1 MLKIPLEISSSST
14 ATPELLLPRCMKCL
28 AVASPTNNYNLHNPG
43 SVWLQPVFLRLLVTW
58 IVECPPA
65 VTALLDEPAHLP
77 FLIELLGSTGSTA
90 SVHVAGLGA
99 VLLGACIIFN
109 SEENSRDS
117 SAIVDLISQRVGLT
131 NFFSKWEDMEKTSIF
146 ASALSSSRLPEAL
159 TRSTA
164 AAAAA
169 GDGMASVPFDQQ
181 QQVEM
186 FGGSSKE
193 PLVTTFYDAEFAA
206 FIQRIEPLIKER
218 TVDLFSRPKSRA
230 VVDFKGFE
238 QKNGESD
245 TDYTHRLKLLLQ
257 TQAQE
262 VQVDPCVI

>member
-1 MLKIPLEISSSST
+1 
-14 ATPELLLPRCMKCL
+14 MKYL
-28 AVASPTNNYNLHNPG
+28 AAASPTAPSNQHNPG
-43 SVWLQPVFLRLLVTW
+43 TVWLQPVFLRLLVTW
-58 IVECPPA
+58 VVECPPA
-65 VTALLDEPAHLP
+65 VTALLDEPAHLS

-90 SVHVAGLGA
+90 SVHVAGLAA

-109 SEENSRDS
+109 SEENSKDS

-131 NFFSKWEDMEKTSIF
+131 SFFTKWEDMEKSSLF
-146 ASALSSSRLPEAL
+146 SSRLPEAL

-169 GDGMASVPFDQQ
+169 GDGMVSVPFDQQ
-181 QQVEM
+181 QQVQM

-193 PLVTTFYDAEFAA
+193 PLVTTFYDAEFVA
-206 FIQRIEPLIKER
+206 FLQRLGPLIKER
-218 TVDLFSRPKSRA
+218 VVDLFSRPKTRV

-238 QKNGESD
+238 QKKGESD
-245 TDYTHRLKLLLQ
+245 TEYIHRLKLLLQ

-262 VQVDPCVI
+262 VQVGS